1 MKKTKREESAQDT
14 KQKKIKP
21 KKPSLSKALDIEEN
35 LRLCKKF
42 ELSDRVIFS
51 QNLGNLVAI
60 EIKKN
65 PSLTVHKLFKQ
76 SFGSSAESLYKK
88 RKSLITLPKETMPQG
103 PSRSNLR
110 SKARDYLLI
119 LEVLSKIKKD
129 YSQESKIVLKKKLI
143 LRFIESSSFDDQ
155 RKIKDRVYDEQLA
168 HLKDILTKI
177 VDRVTDE
184 VDLDYQLVWYE
195 NYDPRRG
202 LFCKNR
208 NKNLSAPVVEIADI
222 MIKSHT
228 IGGSAKITFTKEEIH
243 IAQGED
249 KDGIER
255 LIRVKLLKDYSDKTY
270 EDEDKLTYFAGNDL
284 EFQDD
289 WEDEREYKPINQ
301 RFPKLKYDNP
311 PKTCYMR
318 SSIFLEIRYDEW
330 SDRWQP
336 VITWKTADPNSN
348 VRFSRYDFYD
358 RYISNWEECE
368 LKFDK
373 AMDIFSDDD
382 FNYLRASFDPEDDK
396 DSDVT
401 TFNLFWDN
409 AEGAG
414 PSFSSYDDKFRQLT
428 VTNESNLD
436 ENDQPETYEFLLNS
450 REYDNELKYEI
461 VPMLTP
467 GRFKTAF
474 TIAPSESFASIILRN
489 LAYASEEDRIDNLL
503 LKDAKQKNKVFKEL
517 EKDEKNKYLSAIA
530 QFENDQLKG

>member
-88 RKSLITLPKETMPQG
+88 RKSLIILPKETMPQG
-103 PSRSNLR
+103 PSRSSLR
-110 SKARDYLLI
+110 SKARDYLAI
-119 LEVLSKIKKD
+119 LEALSKIKKD
-129 YSQESKIVLKKKLI
+129 YSQESELVLKKKLI
-143 LRFIESSSFDDQ
+143 LRLVENSSFDDQ

-222 MIKSHT
+222 MIESHT

-255 LIRVKLLKDYSDKTY
+255 LIRAKLLKDYSDQSY
-270 EDEDKLTYFAGNDL
+270 DDSDEFTWCVHNDDT
-284 EFQDD
+284 FQHTC
-289 WEDEREYKPINQ
+289 EEEYKPINQ
-301 RFPKLKYDNP
+301 RFPKLKYDNYTP
-311 PKTCYMR
+311 ACYMR

-336 VITWKTADPNSN
+336 VITWKTADPNYS
-348 VRFSRYDFYD
+348 VRFSRYDVYD
-358 RYISNWEECE
+358 RYIRDWDPDASQ
-368 LKFDK
+368 LFVK

-382 FNYLRASFDPEDDK
+382 CNYLRASFDPDDDK

-409 AEGAG
+409 AGGAG
-414 PSFSSYDDKFRQLT
+414 SSCLSYGDKFRQQT
-428 VTNESNLD
+428 VMDENCLD
-436 ENDQPETYEFLLNS
+436 ENDQLETYEFLLNS
-450 REYDNELKYEI
+450 REYGEELKYEI
-461 VPMLTP
+461 VPMLVTP
-467 GRFKTAF
+467 GSF

-503 LKDAKQKNKVFKEL
+503 LKDAKQKNKIFKEL
-517 EKDEKNKYLSAIA
+517 EKDQKNKYLSAIA
-530 QFENDQLKG
+530 RFENDQLKG

>member
-35 LRLCKKF
+35 LRSCKRF
-42 ELSDRVIFS
+42 ELTDRVIFS
-51 QNLGNLVAI
+51 QNLGDLVDT
-60 EIKKN
+60 ETKKN
-65 PSLTVHKLFKQ
+65 PDLTVHKLFKQ

-88 RKSLITLPKETMPQG
+88 RKSLITLPKETVPEG
-103 PSRSNLR
+103 SSRSSLR
-110 SKARDYLLI
+110 SKARDYLAI
-119 LEVLSKIKKD
+119 LEALSKIKKD
-129 YSQESKIVLKKKLI
+129 YSQESKLVLKKKLI
-143 LRFIESSSFDDQ
+143 LRLVENSSFDDQ

-195 NYDPRRG
+195 NYAPYRG

-208 NKNLSAPVVEIADI
+208 NNNLLAPVVEIADI
-222 MIKSHT
+222 MIESHA
-228 IGGSAKITFTKEEIH
+228 IGGGAKITFTKEEIH

-255 LIRVKLLKDYSDKTY
+255 LIRVKLLKDYSDKYYDDGDELTECARSDYDFQY
-270 EDEDKLTYFAGNDL
+270 EYEN
-284 EFQDD
+284 
-289 WEDEREYKPINQ
+289 EYKPINQ

-311 PKTCYMR
+311 TPACYMR

-336 VITWKTADPNSN
+336 VITWKQADPNSS
-348 VRFSRYDFYD
+348 VRFSRYDVYD
-358 RYISNWEECE
+358 RYIVNWESYE

-373 AMDIFSDDD
+373 AMDIFSDED
-382 FNYLRASFDPEDDK
+382 FNYLRASSVPDDDK
-396 DSDVT
+396 DSDVIT
-401 TFNLFWDN
+401 YNLFWDN
-409 AEGAG
+409 
-414 PSFSSYDDKFRQLT
+414 PSSFPLHGGQFRQLT
-428 VTNESNLD
+428 IMSEIYLD
-436 ENDQPETYEFLLNS
+436 ENEQAETYEFLLNG
-450 REYDNELKYEI
+450 REYDNEMKYKI
-461 VPMLTP
+461 VPMLVTP
-467 GRFKTAF
+467 NSF

-503 LKDAKQKNKVFKEL
+503 LKDAKQKNKIFKEL
-517 EKDEKNKYLSAIA
+517 EKDEKNKYFSAIA
-530 QFENDQLKG
+530 RFENDQLKG

>member
-1 MKKTKREESAQDT
+1 MKKTKREEGAQDT
-14 KQKKIKP
+14 KQKQIKP
-21 KKPSLSKALDIEEN
+21 KKPSLSKASDIEEN

-65 PSLTVHKLFKQ
+65 PGLTVHKLFKQ

-119 LEVLSKIKKD
+119 LEALSKIKKD
-129 YSQESKIVLKKKLI
+129 YSQESKLVLKKKLI
-143 LRFIESSSFDDQ
+143 LRLVENSSFDDQ
-155 RKIKDRVYDEQLA
+155 RKIKDRVYDEQLT
-168 HLKDILTKI
+168 HLKDVLTKI

-255 LIRVKLLKDYSDKTY
+255 LIRAKLLKDYSDKSYDDGDELTECARSDYDFQY
-270 EDEDKLTYFAGNDL
+270 EYEN
-284 EFQDD
+284 
-289 WEDEREYKPINQ
+289 EREYKPINQ

-311 PKTCYMR
+311 TPACYMR

-336 VITWKTADPNSN
+336 VITWKTADPDYN
-348 VRFSRYDFYD
+348 VRFSRYDHYD
-358 RYISNWEECE
+358 RYIRDWDWDASQ
-368 LKFDK
+368 LFVK
-373 AMDIFSDDD
+373 AMDIFSDEN
-382 FNYLRASFDPEDDK
+382 FNYLRASFNPDDDK

-409 AEGAG
+409 SAGAG
-414 PSFSSYDDKFRQLT
+414 SSCLSYGDKFRQLT
-428 VTNESNLD
+428 VMDENCLD
-436 ENDQPETYEFLLNS
+436 ENDQLETYEFLLNS
-450 REYDNELKYEI
+450 REYDEELKYEI
-461 VPMLTP
+461 VPMLVNP
-467 GRFKTAF
+467 GSF

-489 LAYASEEDRIDNLL
+489 LANASEEDRIDNLL
-503 LKDAKQKNKVFKEL
+503 LKDAKQKNKIFKEL
-517 EKDEKNKYLSAIA
+517 EKDKKNIYLSAIA
-530 QFENDQLKG
+530 RFENDLLKG